1 MSLSFEHRVAEYIR
15 QHDLLDKSQRYIVAL
30 SGGADSVSLLLT
42 LRHLGYSIEACHCNF
57 HLRGEESDRDERFCI
72 DLCQHQQVPLH
83 RIHFDTRSYAEL
95 HGVSI
100 EMAARELRY
109 RYFEQLMADLGAGGV
124 AVAHHKD
131 DSVETVLINLV
142 RGTGIDGLTGISPRN
157 GHILRPLLGVGRQDI
172 LTYLAQLGQDY
183 VTDSTNLIP
192 DVVRNKIR
200 LTILPLLRDINPAVD
215 NNIARTASHLEEASR
230 MLQACIT
237 EAHLLSSQANGIDE
251 IDKKKLLALGSPQY
265 ALHTILRPYH
275 FAAAVTNEMLASIN
289 TIGKSWYS
297 PTYQA
302 VIDRKKILIR
312 KRIEESKPQRLKIPE
327 TGCYRWNEETLVRVT
342 TYQRREEFTPSTK
355 PLTATLD
362 ADKICFPLCLRTP
375 SEGDRFV
382 PFGMKGSK
390 LVSDYLTDSKCNAFE
405 KESQLLVEDAHHR
418 IVWVV
423 GRRTSQEARIDAST
437 SKILE
442 IKIECDKR

>member
-1 MSLSFEHRVAEYIR
+1 MSSSFEHRVAEYIR

-42 LRHLGYSIEACHCNF
+42 LCHLGYSIEACHCNF
-57 HLRGEESDRDERFCI
+57 HLRGEESDRDEHFCI

-83 RIHFDTRSYAEL
+83 RIHFDTRSYADL

-109 RYFEQLMADLGAGGV
+109 RYFEQLMADLGAQGI

-172 LTYLAQLGQDY
+172 LSYLGQLGQDY

-215 NNIARTASHLEEASR
+215 DNIARTASHLEEASH
-230 MLQACIT
+230 MLQTSIA
-237 EAHLLSSQANGIDE
+237 EAQLLSSQANGIDE
-251 IDKKKLLALGSPQY
+251 IDKEKLLALGSPQY
-265 ALHTILRPYH
+265 ALHTLLAPYH
-275 FAAAVTNEMLASIN
+275 FASAITNEMLASIN

-297 PTYQA
+297 STHQA
-302 VIDRKKILIR
+302 VIDRQKILIR
-312 KRIEESKPQRLKIPE
+312 ERKEDDKPNSLKIPE
-327 TGCYRWNEETLVRVT
+327 TGCYRWNENTLTRVT
-342 TYQRREEFTPSTK
+342 TYQRGEDFTPSRE
-355 PLTATLD
+355 PLRATLD
-362 ADKICFPLCLRTP
+362 ADKISFPLCLRTP

-390 LVSDYLTDSKCNAFE
+390 LISDYLTDCKCNVFE
-405 KESQLLVEDAHHR
+405 KESQLLIEDAQHR

-423 GRRTSQEARIDAST
+423 GRRTSEVARIDDST
-437 SKILE
+437 SQILE
-442 IKIECDKR
+442 IWME

>member
-1 MSLSFEHRVAEYIR
+1 MLSSFEHRIAEYIR

-42 LRHLGYSIEACHCNF
+42 LSHLGYNIEACHCNF
-57 HLRGEESDRDERFCI
+57 HLRGEESDRDEHFCI
-72 DLCQHQQVPLH
+72 DLCLHQQVPLH
-83 RIHFDTRSYAEL
+83 RIHFDTRSYASQ

-109 RYFEQLMADLGAGGV
+109 RYFEQLMVDLGAQGI

-157 GHILRPLLGVGRQDI
+157 GHILRPLLGVGRKDI
-172 LTYLAQLGQDY
+172 LSYLEELGQNY

-215 NNIARTASHLEEASR
+215 DNIARTAYHLKEASH
-230 MLQACIT
+230 MLQAYMS
-237 EAHLLSSQANGIDE
+237 EAHLLTSQGNGIDE
-251 IDKKKLLALGSPQY
+251 IDKKELLTLGSPQY
-265 ALHTILRPYH
+265 ALHTLLAPYH
-275 FAAAVTNEMLASIN
+275 FAGAVTNEILASIN

-297 PTYQA
+297 PTHQA
-302 VIDRKKILIR
+302 VIDRHKILIR
-312 KRIEESKPQRLKIPE
+312 RHKDGHNLSLLKIPE
-327 TGCYRWNEETLVRVT
+327 PGNYRWDEKTLVRII
-342 TYQRREEFTPSTK
+342 TYKREQTFAPSHE
-355 PLTATLD
+355 PFRATLD
-362 ADKICFPLCLRTP
+362 ANKVVFPLSLRTP
-375 SEGDRFV
+375 GKGDRFV

-390 LVSDYLTDSKCNAFE
+390 LISDYLTDCKCNAFE
-405 KESQLLVEDAHHR
+405 KEEQLLVEDAHHN
-418 IVWVV
+418 IIWVV
-423 GRRTSQEARIDAST
+423 GRRTSEVARIDDST

-442 IKIECDKR
+442 ISVV